1 MPLSQ
6 DDHTKYKALY
16 LQTAREYIKELQD
29 NTSVLIVTPENISA
43 LESVHRAAHS
53 LATQSTIM
61 EYNQIGA
68 VSAVMEKLFKQSM
81 VGKTLFTREILQSL
95 LDTAQTMSQDL
106 EAIDKDNKENDLS
119 QDATK
124 LQTLVLT

>member
-16 LQTAREYIKELQD
+16 LQTARDYIKELQD
-29 NTSVLIVTPENISA
+29 NTSVLIATPENISA
-43 LESVHRAAHS
+43 LEAVYRAAHS
-53 LATQSTIM
+53 LATQSAMM

-68 VSAVMEKLFKQSM
+68 VSSVMEKLFKQTKDSRTPLTKE
-81 VGKTLFTREILQSL
+81 VLQSL
-95 LDTAQTMSQDL
+95 LDTIQTMSEDL
-106 EAIDKDNKENDLS
+106 EVIDKDNKENDLS